1 MAAHRFN
8 PADLLKTYPA
18 AELERIASSCHE
30 KNSDSVR
37 IPVDIDLLLEQMPG
51 VDLDCWPA
59 LKANHGLLGMAG
71 MAENDMLVVYVDDT
85 LMDSD
90 ASERLYR
97 MTLAE
102 ELAHVILH
110 REAIEA
116 IGEPSDFLAMHNHP
130 RWYEF
135 ERNAKRLAAAL
146 LMPAPNIIQDSQ
158 TFYAKM
164 MSQWP
169 NDKPL
174 PHLELAMNVLKG
186 HLADR
191 YVVSVPSMGY
201 RLTEWP
207 IKVNERIQ
215 NSLSEGLSFME

>member
-18 AELERIASSCHE
+18 AELERIASSYHE
-30 KNSDSVR
+30 KNSESVR
-37 IPVDIDLLLEQMPG
+37 IPVDIDLLLEQLPG

-59 LKANHGLLGMAG
+59 LQSNHGLLGMAG
-71 MAENDMLVVYVDDT
+71 MAENDMLVAYVDDT

-102 ELAHVILH
+102 ELAHIILH
-110 REAIEA
+110 RQAIETVR
-116 IGEPSDFLAMHNHP
+116 EPSDFLAMHNHP
-130 RWYEF
+130 QWYEF

-146 LMPAPNIIQDSQ
+146 LMPPQNIIQDSQ

-164 MSQWP
+164 MRQWP
-169 NDKPL
+169 NDQPL
-174 PHLELAMNVLKG
+174 PHEEPLMNALKG
-186 HLADR
+186 HLADQ
-191 YVVSVPSMGY
+191 YVVSVSSMGY

-215 NSLSEGLSFME
+215 NSLSEGLNFME